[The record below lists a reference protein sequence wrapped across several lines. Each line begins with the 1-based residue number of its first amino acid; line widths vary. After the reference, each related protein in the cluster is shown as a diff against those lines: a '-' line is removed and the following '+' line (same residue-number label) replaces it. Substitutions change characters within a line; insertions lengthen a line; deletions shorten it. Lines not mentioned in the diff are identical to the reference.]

1 MRSKNPINDK
11 PSHNTQ
17 PFGVLIVDDEPD
29 IREMLGDLLNGQP
42 VQIHT
47 AANLDEAREI
57 ALTQSIDLALV
68 DIKLPDGD
76 GMDLAQELHNRDPEM
91 QSIVMTGKP
100 SLKRAVEAMRLGSC
114 DFVSKPLDINEI
126 NTCVLRALQ
135 RRVDGNKSQARVMR
149 LKKLCRK
156 LNRARHEVTQ
166 QVDILCNDLVTAYQE
181 LAGQMKHVQVTS
193 QFKAILDQELD
204 LEQVLRRVLEFVLQ
218 HIGST
223 NAVIF
228 LPGTSGGYTTGGY
241 INYSFDKE
249 TASVLLGHL
258 ADVAAPRIADAEEL
272 FHLTGNDEIHSWLS
286 DDSAWLENCHVVG
299 LPCRKGEETMAAL
312 LLFRDNGE
320 PFDAEALESL
330 GAVGPVLAAH
340 LSRVIGIH
348 HRLSDHMKEED
359 KGDDALPF

>member
-1 MRSKNPINDK
+1 MRS
-11 PSHNTQ
+11 NTPESKSAPQSQ

-29 IREMLGDLLNGQP
+29 IREMLGDLLHGQL
-42 VQIHT
+42 VQIHA

-57 ALTQSIDLALV
+57 ALTKSIDLALV

-76 GMDLAQELHNRDPEM
+76 GMELAEELHRRDPEM

-126 NTCVLRALQ
+126 STCVERAL
-135 RRVDGNKSQARVMR
+135 RRRADGTKSQARVQR

-156 LNRARHEVTQ
+156 LNHARHEVTQ

-218 HIGST
+218 HLGST

-228 LPGTSGGYTTGGY
+228 LPGTSGGFTTGGY

-272 FHLTGNDEIHSWLS
+272 FHLTDNDQIHHWLS

-299 LPCRKGEETMAAL
+299 MPCRKGEDTMATL
-312 LLFRDNGE
+312 LLFRDSSE
-320 PFDAEALESL
+320 PFDTEAIESL
-330 GAVGPVLAAH
+330 CAIGPVLAAH

-359 KGDDALPF
+359 KGDDPLPF